1 MLDENE
7 VCEEV
12 VALLDRMD
20 KFPEE
25 FLDDFNLHT
34 RWGTIMGQIRNDP
47 SNTVFTPAEH
57 RLLKEKVQGLA
68 RVRMKKEILQNIMH
82 VVGEANDYG
91 DIAYGATKGR
101 AAQAVPIQNLSTN
114 AVNAV
119 WSNPYPEQIKKME
132 EDNRVELEKLVREL
146 AKETIKPKP
155 TGKY

>member
-82 VVGEANDYG
+82 VEASTYD
-91 DIAYGATKGR
+91 DIVYNATKGR
-101 AAQAVPIQNLSTN
+101 SAIAVPIQNGGS
-114 AVNAV
+114 ANAV
-119 WSNPYPEQIKKME
+119 WSNPYPDQIKKME
-132 EDNRVELEKLVREL
+132 EDNRIEMEKHIMKI
-146 AKETIKPKP
+146 AKQMAKPKNTP
-155 TGKY
+155 EKY